1 MMPKPATRTLFALL
15 AMQCLLLP
23 ACRAV
28 QMPMGYTGGNTYSD
42 LETREGDAEAEAGIW
57 PARWGNNPN
66 NRGVMISLDPLSQL
80 RAVHYARHHQ
90 GRSTPGDYED
100 AATLAAALGI
110 ENGFKFKVEGPGSLI
125 FMEPFG
131 NNQPRKD
138 PPDLAFK
145 YVSARQTTPDDGSA
159 DAELDHIELE
169 RTWFTFRNPRSDRET
184 LGTMVLLPGMFGTP
198 EPIVDAAERF
208 WHNRGYAVL
217 RMLSHPSRFTQH
229 LMMTYFEGRT
239 DAIAQRVA
247 DAADQRIA
255 ETAYAVA
262 AALDHSFAQNRALDD
277 HPVVLLG
284 MSGGA
289 MALPS
294 VYAHDPDRYD
304 AAVLIAGGANFLRI
318 MIESN
323 YRDWIDAVL
332 VDFDPLSDDLGEPEP
347 GVVDALAERYLE
359 LANLDAYHTAPQM
372 QALPVLILHAT
383 NDRAVPASTGDL
395 LYERLGRPERWTYPM
410 GHELIFAAL
419 PTQIPRIDKWL
430 STQLQPDD
438 EPEE

>member
-1 MMPKPATRTLFALL
+1 MMPKHAVQPLWALL
-15 AMQCLLLP
+15 ATLSLALP

-28 QMPMGYTGGNTYSD
+28 QMPMGYAGGNDYSD
-42 LETREGDAEAEAGIW
+42 PETRTGETDTDRSVW
-57 PARWGNNPN
+57 PARWGSDPK
-66 NRGVMISLDPLSQL
+66 NRGVIIDLDPMSKL

-90 GRSTPGDYED
+90 GRSTPGDYQD
-100 AATLAAALGI
+100 AATLAAALGVDR
-110 ENGFKFKVEGPGSLI
+110 GFKFKVEGPGS
-125 FMEPFG
+125 FVFVEPFS
-131 NNQPRKD
+131 NDQPRDD

-145 YVSARQTTPDDGSA
+145 YVSARQTTPDDASP
-159 DAELDHIELE
+159 DAQLDHIELE
-169 RTWFTFRNPRSDRET
+169 RTWFTFRNPRPDKQT
-184 LGTMVLLPGMFGTP
+184 LGTIVLLPGMFGTP
-198 EPIVDAAERF
+198 EPIVDAAERY
-208 WHNRGYAVL
+208 WHNKGYAVL
-217 RMLSHPSRFTQH
+217 RMLAHPSRFTQH
-229 LMMTYFEGRT
+229 LLLTYFEGRT

-247 DAADQRIA
+247 DTADQRIA

-262 AALDHSFAQNRALDD
+262 AALDHSFAQHRSLAE

-318 MIESN
+318 MVESN
-323 YRDWIDAVL
+323 YRDWIDAIL
-332 VDFDPLSDDLGEPEP
+332 VDFDPLSDGLGKPPP
-347 GVVDALAERYLE
+347 GVIDALAQRYLE

-372 QALPVLILHAT
+372 QGTPVLILHAT

-419 PTQIPRIDKWL
+419 PTQIPKIDTWL
-430 STQLQPDD
+430 SEQLRSDD
-438 EPEE
+438 ETAD